1 MILLLVEFLLLLIF
15 QIYNVFGSIVYKS
28 CVVEIGEKFNTKA
41 TAINDIYHFILFST
55 PCEKLNF
62 SKEEECIWPNPSN
75 GNMEWTVLTEDK
87 FNNYVINKYW
97 NKYIESENN
106 NDFDLKNVLAN
117 IAKEKVDSLTNPSTF
132 IMNKSLSV
140 ELGKLCPV
148 YDLTNKIFDIYK
160 ETQIDKENVKN
171 NILNSI
177 KNLIKSMTNQEKIE
191 LLASMNELPE
201 EVNFV

>member
-1 MILLLVEFLLLLIF
+1 
-15 QIYNVFGSIVYKS
+15 
-28 CVVEIGEKFNTKA
+28 
-41 TAINDIYHFILFST
+41 
-55 PCEKLNF
+55 
-62 SKEEECIWPNPSN
+62 
-75 GNMEWTVLTEDK
+75 MEWTVLTEDK